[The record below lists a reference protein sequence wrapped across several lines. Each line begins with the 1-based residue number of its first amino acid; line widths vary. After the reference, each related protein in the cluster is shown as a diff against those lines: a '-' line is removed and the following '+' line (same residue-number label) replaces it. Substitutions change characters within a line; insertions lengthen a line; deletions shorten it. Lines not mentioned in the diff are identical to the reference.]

1 MFVNT
6 VVVFCWNKQMRS
18 SVVETSLS
26 AMSVKQSSFIIFLNA
41 RTFWT
46 LCCISDSACPIIWI
60 FVCCKFFP
68 GVFTF
73 FPTWCFLKELSFPA
87 AWLTFSHGTRP
98 VLPDSA
104 WIVFF
109 CLLVCLFVCSVQVWC
124 LNAWQLRDLFYMDR
138 KEMTSDDAW
147 VSLITCLS
155 LSVSYA
161 HYVFLYRV
169 VSARLLTWQ
178 SLVLQEVLVR
188 FLMAYTEDQRTDND
202 LKFHWM

>member
-109 CLLVCLFVCSVQVWC
+109 CLLVCLFVCSVQVWWLEC
-124 LNAWQLRDLFYMDR
+124 LTAERFVLYGQKRNNIW
-138 KEMTSDDAW
+138 W
-147 VSLITCLS
+147 CLS
-155 LSVSYA
+155 LTNNMSISVSE
-161 HYVFLYRV
+161 LCT
-169 VSARLLTWQ
+169 LCI
-178 SLVLQEVLVR
+178 LV
-188 FLMAYTEDQRTDND
+188 
-202 LKFHWM
+202 